1 MKEICKSGAQDC
13 FSMPLREFTDNYPS
27 AVALLGIQMIWTNR
41 LQDCLERSR
50 QQEKVQELERKK
62 KEIKA
67 IMDDLSSMCLEDISS
82 NLVRTKIE
90 TMVTIQVYQRDKFGE
105 ITDMVKAQKI
115 KDANDFEWLKCC
127 RVYWKVEE
135 NTVGVS
141 VTDVEFIYQFEFLGV
156 KERLCITPLTD
167 RCYIT
172 LSQALGMMYG
182 GAPAGPAGTGKTE
195 TVKDLGRTLGIFVV
209 VTNCSDEHKFRDM
222 AKIFKGVCQS
232 GLWGCFDEFNRI
244 SLPTLSVVASQVESI
259 TAAKKQKLKNFM
271 FPNEE
276 RPIRLV
282 SSCAYFITMNPGYA
296 GRQEL
301 PENLKVLFRG
311 VTMMLPN
318 RQVIMMVKLASV
330 GYSTYQPLSKKF
342 NVLYKLCEEQLSKQ
356 RHYDF
361 GLRNILSVLRTAGNS
376 KRAEPPGVEEEMIMA
391 RTLRDMNL
399 SKFVAQDQP
408 LFGSLISDIFPA
420 QTKGKGIPE
429 KTYKTVEIAIKDLVV
444 GPSPQ
449 CLSLQSVK
457 AWNTKIIQLYE
468 TSQVRHGFMLVGAAG
483 CGKTTIMNVLT
494 EALGNIPGNEKIEIK
509 KMNPKAVT
517 GQQMYGVMNNIT
529 GEWVPGVY
537 SQIWKICNNK
547 ANKRIYWINCD
558 GPVDA
563 IWIENLNTV
572 LDDNKILTL
581 ANAERIPMSDKCKM
595 TFEVEN
601 LDNASPATV
610 SRCGIIYVSPSD
622 LSWEPLFATWCL
634 DRQKE
639 KTFSA
644 PDEREWV
651 ELFVKKYIVSNE
663 LVNTISK
670 GFNYVMPIP
679 VIIRVTQMLSL
690 LEATLSQYHNVE
702 TITKKDFEHY
712 FIYCLTWS
720 FGGLFE
726 TEERQRFHRE
736 ILEKCNAP
744 LPQISQHKA
753 NFDKETVFDYFIDP
767 ETKTWKLWQSATW
780 TPPRR
785 LMFSQLLIPTTDSTR
800 ADYII
805 KKIAA
810 QPYERH
816 AARKEWGLRHSLL
829 VGGPGTAKTSVV
841 VMYAST
847 FDSAEMLFK
856 RINFSSATTPL
867 NFQEAIESEVE
878 RKQARI
884 YVPMGGKNM
893 SIFLDDLSMPFVNPW
908 GDQITLEIT
917 RQLMDQKGFYFLTKD
932 DRGSFKQINQLQFL
946 AAMNHPGGGRN
957 DIPNRLKRLFF
968 SLNMTPPSTRS
979 IENIYGRIMETIF
992 KPKYYQKD
1000 IIDMR
1005 EHIIQ
1010 ATILVWETV
1019 SKKLLPT
1026 PAKFHY
1032 VFTIRELA
1040 RVFGGVC
1047 KVAQ

>member
-1 MKEICKSGAQDC
+1 
-13 FSMPLREFTDNYPS
+13 
-27 AVALLGIQMIWTNR
+27 
-41 LQDCLERSR
+41 
-50 QQEKVQELERKK
+50 
-62 KEIKA
+62 
-67 IMDDLSSMCLEDISS
+67 
-82 NLVRTKIE
+82 
-90 TMVTIQVYQRDKFGE
+90 
-105 ITDMVKAQKI
+105 
-115 KDANDFEWLKCC
+115 
-127 RVYWKVEE
+127 
-135 NTVGVS
+135 
-141 VTDVEFIYQFEFLGV
+141 
-156 KERLCITPLTD
+156 
-167 RCYIT
+167 
-172 LSQALGMMYG
+172 
-182 GAPAGPAGTGKTE
+182 
-195 TVKDLGRTLGIFVV
+195 VKDLGRTLGIFVV

-244 SLPTLSVVASQVESI
+244 SLATLSVVAAQVESI
-259 TAAKKQKLKNFM
+259 TSAKKLKLKNFM

-330 GYSTYQPLSKKF
+330 GYSSYQPLSKKF

-376 KRAEPPGVEEEMIMA
+376 KRAEAVGCNEEMIMA

-408 LFGSLISDIFPA
+408 LFASLIKDIFP
-420 QTKGKGIPE
+420 QQDGKIPN
-429 KTYKTVEIAIKDLVV
+429 KTYPDVQSKIKDLVK
-444 GPSPQ
+444 GPAPHG
-449 CLSLQSVK
+449 LDLQEVA
-457 AWNTKIIQLYE
+457 AWNVKIIQLYE
-468 TSQVRHGFMLVGAAG
+468 TSLVRHGFMLVGAAG

-494 EALGNIPGNEKIEIK
+494 EALGNIPGHDKIEIK
-509 KMNPKAVT
+509 KMNPKAIT
-517 GQQMYGVMNNIT
+517 GQQMYGVMNNLT

-537 SQIWKICNNK
+537 SQIWKLCNNK
-547 ANKRIYWINCD
+547 ANKKIFWINCD
-558 GPVDA
+558 GPVDP

-610 SRCGIIYVSPSD
+610 SRCGIIYVSPTD
-622 LSWEPLFATWCL
+622 LGWEPLFTTWCL
-634 DRQKE
+634 DRIKE
-639 KTFSA
+639 KTNIA
-644 PDEREWV
+644 PEEKDWI
-651 ELFVKKYIVSNE
+651 ELFVKKYLTGNDLI
-663 LVNTISK
+663 NTLGKS
-670 GFNYVMPIP
+670 FTYVMPVP
-679 VIIRVTQMLSL
+679 AVIRVTQMLSL
-690 LEATLSQYHNVE
+690 LDAVLSQFLNVE
-702 TITKKDFEHY
+702 VLSKKDFEHFFVY
-712 FIYCLTWS
+712 AFTWA

-726 TEERQRFHRE
+726 TEDRQRFQRE
-736 ILEKCNAP
+736 ILEKAQNAP

-753 NFDKETVFDYFIDP
+753 NFDKETIFDYFVDP
-767 ETKTWKLWQSATW
+767 ETKTWKLWQAASW
-780 TPPRR
+780 TAPRR
-785 LMFSQLLIPTTDSTR
+785 ILFSQLLIPTTDSTR
-800 ADYII
+800 AEYIV
-805 KKIAA
+805 KKIASL
-810 QPYERH
+810 PYEKNLLRGE
-816 AARKEWGLRHSLL
+816 KGLRHTLL
-829 VGGPGTAKTSVV
+829 VGGPGTAKTSVII
-841 VMYAST
+841 MYSGS
-847 FDSAEMLFK
+847 FDQAETLFK

-884 YVPMGGKNM
+884 YVPLGGKNM
-893 SIFLDDLSMPFVNPW
+893 AVFLDDVSMPFVNNW

-917 RQLMDQKGFYFLTKD
+917 RQLIDQKGFYFLSKD
-932 DRGSFKQINQLQFL
+932 DRGSFKNINQLQFL

-1005 EHIIQ
+1005 ELIIT
-1010 ATILVWETV
+1010 ATIMVWETV

-1032 VFTIRELA
+1032 VFNIRELA

-1047 KVAQ
+1047 KVAQQYEHKVIEKTSKLKEKIQPQLFYIALWRHECERTFVDKLINNNDKKSFMEILNRVTKEKFRES